1 MSLSC
6 HLCRGQLDEFE
17 HFSSLYQVTSDCR
30 PWAKGGHLCICR
42 HCGSV
47 QKLITKQWL
56 MDVEYI
62 YDSYNIYNQASG
74 KEQNAF
80 DQIDGNN
87 EARSMKIVSWLSD
100 IKLPKSGTL
109 LDVGCG
115 NGAFLKSFSKEYPKY
130 KLSGLE
136 INDKNK
142 DEIESINGVEK
153 LYIGDIDSVNRSFD
167 FISIVHTLEHILDPI
182 QYLISLSNKLN
193 KGGLLFIEVPN
204 LKKSPFDLLILDHC
218 THFDLESLKEVVI
231 RSGFKLIKSI
241 SDYIPKELSFLC
253 QWSGFEKTK
262 KNDKPA
268 ILKKSFNKKR
278 LTISN
283 RIDWLQQFATDC
295 NKNSDF
301 IGIFGTSISATW
313 LAVSIGDKVKFFV
326 DEDVNR
332 IGKTHLGKPIY
343 SPNDFQL
350 NGKKILMPFRKD
362 IASNI
367 CNRYKTLDFVIPN

>member
-1 MSLSC
+1 
-6 HLCRGQLDEFE
+6 
-17 HFSSLYQVTSDCR
+17 
-30 PWAKGGHLCICR
+30 
-42 HCGSV
+42 
-47 QKLITKQWL
+47 

-115 NGAFLKSFSKEYPKY
+115 NGAFLKAFSKEYPKY

-136 INDKNK
+136 INDKYK